1 MQRRDFIRAL
11 LAGAAAINLPV
22 HAGTIKYVCPMHPQ
36 IVRDHPGTCP
46 ICGMDLVKKT
56 FEAEAGAP
64 SVKLQ
69 GQQAQGE
76 RQSFAVRTAT
86 VQRTTLWKY
95 LPTYGVVEA
104 AADRLVH
111 IHPRAKGWI
120 EYLGVRAEG
129 ESVKKGQL
137 LYRYY
142 APDIVAAQEEWL
154 LALKQGRTVLARSA
168 ERKLRYLGLDKGT
181 LKSIRRRRQALSEIP
196 VYAPINGIVQQL
208 KVQQGMYITP
218 ATELMQLADLSQ
230 VWVRAQVY
238 PQQRQW
244 IALDKSVEVHAPGFP
259 NRHWEGL
266 VDYIYP
272 ELHPVTRTLQL
283 RTTLPNEDGALKL
296 GDPVKV
302 IVYGGPKRN
311 VLAIPE
317 SALIELPDEIR
328 VVKVLP
334 DGGFKPVQVQVG
346 MRTRGVVE
354 IVSGLQEGDE
364 IVTSGQFLIDSESQM
379 QANLQKLAAPEEEGG
394 Q

>member
-11 LAGAAAINLPV
+11 LAGAAAIHLPV

-46 ICGMDLVKKT
+46 ICGMKLVKKA
-56 FEAEAGAP
+56 FEQEAGAP
-64 SVKLQ
+64 SVKL
-69 GQQAQGE
+69 GAQQAGGEKQG
-76 RQSFAVRTAT
+76 FAVRTAR
-86 VQRTTLWKY
+86 VRRTTLWKY
-95 LPTYGVVEA
+95 LPTYGVIEA
-104 AADRLVH
+104 DADRLVH

-120 EYLGVRAEG
+120 EYLAVHADG
-129 ESVKKGQL
+129 ERVKKGQL

-154 LALKQGRTVLARSA
+154 LALKQGRHPLARGA
-168 ERKLRYLGLDKGT
+168 ARKLRYLGLDSKT
-181 LKSIRRRRQALSEIP
+181 LQQIRKSGRVLSEIP
-196 VYAPINGIVQQL
+196 VYAPITGVVQQL
-208 KVQQGMYITP
+208 KVQQGMFITP
-218 ATELMQLADLSQ
+218 ATELMQLADLSR

-244 IALDKSVEVHAPGFP
+244 VAVNKSVEVHAPGYP
-259 NRHWEGL
+259 NRYWEGL

-272 ELHPVTRTLQL
+272 ELHPVTRTLQV
-283 RTTLPNEDGALKL
+283 RTTLPNGDGALKL
-296 GDPVKV
+296 GDPVRVV
-302 IVYGGPKRN
+302 IYGGPKRN
-311 VLAIPE
+311 VLAVPE

-334 DGGFKPVQVQVG
+334 DGGFKPVPVQVG
-346 MRTRGVVE
+346 MRTRGLVE
-354 IVSGLQEGDE
+354 IASGLAEGDE

-379 QANLQKLAAPEEEGG
+379 QANLQKLAAPEQEDG